1 MQDMDAK
8 FGMDAWLMR
17 AGNDEK
23 IAERMG
29 LPLREPPSPQPPSH
43 TEHNSRDALT
53 TLGQARHHV
62 LFGRGEIDEPLE

>member
-8 FGMDAWLMR
+8 SGMDAWRMR

-29 LPLREPPSPQPPSH
+29 LPLREP
-43 TEHNSRDALT
+43 
-53 TLGQARHHV
+53 
-62 LFGRGEIDEPLE
+62 EPAAPEPH